1 MQTNTILSKQALDF
15 SIFCIENLAI
25 RMKKSPDAIYDALTQ
40 KSDILDSYII
50 PCWDVLHTQGKK
62 YIVDDL
68 EALMREKG
76 VVV

>member
-1 MQTNTILSKQALDF
+1 MQKNIVLSSQTLDF

-25 RMKKSPDAIYDALTQ
+25 RMGKSSDVIYDALTQ
-40 KSDILDSYII
+40 KSDILDGYII

-76 VVV
+76 VIV